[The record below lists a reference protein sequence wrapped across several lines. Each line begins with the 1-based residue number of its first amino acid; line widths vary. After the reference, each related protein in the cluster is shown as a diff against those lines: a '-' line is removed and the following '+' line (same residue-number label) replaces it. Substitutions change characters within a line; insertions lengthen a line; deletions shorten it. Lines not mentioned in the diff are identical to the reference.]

1 MTDPTVKTSPRF
13 QARMAGVFAWIGT
26 TEGFAIW
33 VRSRLVVDSD
43 AAATA
48 NNILAHELLYRWG
61 FVGDVIS
68 CVAFIIYTLLLY
80 NLFRPVSRRLSL
92 VAAVLSLVGLS
103 IHLCVCVFLLAPLVV
118 LGGAQSLSA
127 VNVDQSQAL
136 ALTFLNLHDDGY
148 AVGMVLF
155 GFYNILIGYLIFSS
169 TFLPRI
175 LGVLLAISGLCYQ
188 IDNFAGFLWPAFQ
201 AHLEPYILLPGI
213 AELLLALW
221 LVVMGVNE
229 QRWKEQVRAA
239 VEIPA

>member
-48 NNILAHELLYRWG
+48 NNILAHELLYRSAI
-61 FVGDVIS
+61 VGDVIAYVVS
-68 CVAFIIYTLLLY
+68 ILYTLLLY

-155 GFYNILIGYLIFSS
+155 GLYNILIGYLIFRSA
-169 TFLPRI
+169 FLPRI
-175 LGVLLAISGLCYQ
+175 LGVLLAISGLYYQ
-188 IDNFAGFLWPAFQ
+188 INNFAEFLYPAI
-201 AHLEPYILLPGI
+201 AARVEPYVFVIGM

-229 QRWKEQVRAA
+229 QRWKEQASAA
-239 VEIPA
+239 GVS